1 MTNFFLVS
9 FFYIRLISNTDTLGR
24 QFGEFSQP
32 SLKMSLGL
40 LHRLFL
46 TRTFKWIFQDVVSE
60 TVTMEK
66 VPTIEEVLI
75 RLQSTTT
82 DIRLKNAQLAGV
94 IEYLDA
100 GYEPRVNDFCPNRA
114 KFLDHILLSLKDDL
128 RDFEINIKEYVSET

>member
-1 MTNFFLVS
+1 
-9 FFYIRLISNTDTLGR
+9 
-24 QFGEFSQP
+24 
-32 SLKMSLGL
+32 
-40 LHRLFL
+40 
-46 TRTFKWIFQDVVSE
+46 
-60 TVTMEK
+60 MEK

-94 IEYLDA
+94 NEYLDA

-128 RDFEINIKEYVSET
+128 RDFEINIKEYVSKLCDARLRVPRGGPHSSSKTDSGIGMASDTSRFSLCQNKEGKDVDDGDF